1 MTSII
6 CIGIAVMDQIFTLDS
21 LPKEGGKYFAN
32 NYLEVGGGPA
42 ATAAVTIAKLGGQVE
57 FWGRVGD
64 GKIGDRIIE
73 ELNSYGVNTEYVKR
87 IPAAQSSISAVLV
100 DKHGERLI
108 INRPTPGLDP
118 DPSWLPLERI
128 ASQNGVLADS
138 RWTEGAELVFKMAKA
153 AGIPAL
159 LDADSTPDNQT
170 AKLVEVASHVAFSE
184 NGLNAMAAGENVI
197 SALKQV
203 NKDYEAWVCVTQGSK
218 GTFWLD
224 QEQLKSQPAYSVD
237 VIDTLGAGD
246 VFHGALIF
254 ALADGLAIPEAIKFS
269 SATAALKCTQLG
281 GRAGIPTREA
291 VENLIKRN
299 N

>member
-1 MTSII
+1 MTAII
-6 CIGIAVMDQIFTLDS
+6 CVGIAVMDQIFTLDS
-21 LPKEGGKYFAN
+21 LPKEGGKYFAH

-42 ATAAVTIAKLGGQVE
+42 ATAAATIAKLGGQVE

-64 GKIGDRIIE
+64 GKIGDRIID

-87 IPAAQSSISAVLV
+87 IPRAQSSIPAVLV

-138 RWTEGAELVFKMAKA
+138 RWIEGAELVFETAKA
-153 AGIPAL
+153 TGIPAL
-159 LDADSTPDNQT
+159 LDADSTPDHQIS
-170 AKLVEVASHVAFSE
+170 KLVKLASHVAFSE
-184 NGLNAMAAGENVI
+184 SGLKAMDAGKDVKAA
-197 SALKQV
+197 LRQV
-203 NKDYEAWVCVTQGSK
+203 NKDYKSWVCVTQGSK

-224 QEQLKSQPAYSVD
+224 QNQLKSQPAYLVD
-237 VIDTLGAGD
+237 VVDTLGAGD
-246 VFHGALIF
+246 VFHGALIY
-254 ALADGLAIPEAIKFS
+254 ALAEGFTIPEAIKFS

-281 GRAGIPTREA
+281 GRAGIPNRE
-291 VENLIKRN
+291 VVDNLIKRN